1 MLVLQILLREF
12 NVVIP
17 IVSRAHSARTVRV
30 RLFKSLHKIA
40 GKVTEHK
47 THRLSAPGGLTK
59 GLRERQG

>member
-17 IVSRAHSARTVRV
+17 SVAELHSARTVRV

-40 GKVTEHK
+40 GKVTEHI
-47 THRLSAPGGLTK
+47 AC
-59 GLRERQG
+59 